1 MLKRIPFFVLLLL
14 FSCSKDLISH
24 TLTATANPAE
34 GGSVSPS
41 SKQYDAGDV
50 ATITATPSSEYL
62 FERWSGSASGTS
74 PSITVTMDSDK
85 AVVANFIKK
94 QYPLTIEIE
103 GEGSVTETVIKQG
116 LATDYNSGTIVELKA
131 VPEDGWEFIEWSGDL
146 TGSENPKQITID
158 KAKTVNVKFTV
169 KAELSIDFNNTNGML
184 ISKAKTSSAYGTSNN
199 NYNAKLINFN
209 GELTELVIP
218 GSKSHTLNIT
228 RALELNEQFLLL
240 FGNLLVEY
248 EGDVNGD
255 GENGDKINY
264 NNIIIDKSTG
274 DFYEAG
280 AGFGG
285 IRNESLGNPW
295 LNHMFQYDSKNNI
308 FYNNQEDLNNSNVQV
323 IDKLNLNINE
333 GKITSNREKI
343 NIIAGNYQFY
353 SMVGDNGILY
363 KSKPE
368 YKEDIYGFRNNNGKT
383 YILNEPGNDPFV
395 YENQYS
401 DYYEEYGTFFLQG
414 TNKEIIV
421 FKYIENIK
429 GRFRYAILNIYEN
442 DDQTGIVNK
451 LIKEFDYDPDTFEF
465 DTGAGIV
472 TIRGP
477 ITDNYDQSPMYFR
490 RIDSEDNQVTHHIII
505 NSNFAEKGTLITK
518 FTQGRTFD
526 DYDVTG
532 IFSNKL
538 NESQYFK
545 SFNNEA
551 YASLDEYVLF
561 AVNQKVIKFDF
572 NPLKVEYL
580 IENSGYEFY
589 KLAPAS
595 DEEFYFYGLSYENGK
610 RTLGKINLEGT
621 IEIIEQFDNDI
632 DLLKLIK
639 IGGTN

>member
-1 MLKRIPFFVLLLL
+1 MLKRISFFVILLL
-14 FSCSKDLISH
+14 FSCSKELISY

-158 KAKTVNVKFTV
+158 KAKTVNVKFAV
-169 KAELSIDFNNTNGML
+169 KPELSIDFNNTNGML
-184 ISKAKTSSAYGTSNN
+184 ISKAKTSSANGTSNN

-240 FGNLLVEY
+240 FGNLFVEY

-264 NNIIIDKSTG
+264 NNIIIDKATG

-285 IRNESLGNPW
+285 IRKEGLSNPW
-295 LNHMFQYDSKNNI
+295 LNHMFQYDSKGNI
-308 FYNNQEDLNNSNVQV
+308 FYNNQEGLNNSNVQI

-333 GKITSNREKI
+333 EKLTSNREKI
-343 NIIAGNYQFY
+343 NIIAGDYNFY
-353 SMVGDNGILY
+353 SIVGDDGILY
-363 KSKPE
+363 FSRPDYDWK
-368 YKEDIYGFRNNNGKT
+368 IYGFRNNNGKT
-383 YILNEPGNDPFV
+383 YILNQSGESPIKTELGNTD
-395 YENQYS
+395 
-401 DYYEEYGTFFLQG
+401 GFFIQG
-414 TNKEIIV
+414 KNKEILMLTRIGIGADIHK
-421 FKYIENIK
+421 FALHKFLEK
-429 GRFRYAILNIYEN
+429 
-442 DDQTGIVNK
+442 DDKTGIEIK
-451 LIKEFDYDPDTFEF
+451 LITELYHDAYPKRSNYYGPV
-465 DTGAGIV
+465 GWAIV
-472 TIRGP
+472 DGFTQG
-477 ITDNYDQSPMYFR
+477 PMYFKR
-490 RIDSEDNQVTHHIII
+490 TDSENEQVTNHIII
-505 NSNFAEKGTLITK
+505 NSNYGNEGTLITQFK
-518 FTQGRTFD
+518 EGETNEE
-526 DYDVTG
+526 YELNSL
-532 IFSNKL
+532 FSDKL
-538 NESQYFK
+538 NESQFFK

-551 YASLDEYVLF
+551 YASSDECVLF
-561 AVNQKVIKFDF
+561 AVNQKIVKFDF
-572 NPLKVEYL
+572 DPLKVEYL
-580 IENSGYEFY
+580 IEDSGYEFY
-589 KLAPAS
+589 RFAPAS
-595 DEEFYFYGLSYENGK
+595 DDEFYFYGLSYDNGK
-610 RTLGKINLEGT
+610 RTLGKINLEGV

-632 DLLKLIK
+632 DMHKLIK